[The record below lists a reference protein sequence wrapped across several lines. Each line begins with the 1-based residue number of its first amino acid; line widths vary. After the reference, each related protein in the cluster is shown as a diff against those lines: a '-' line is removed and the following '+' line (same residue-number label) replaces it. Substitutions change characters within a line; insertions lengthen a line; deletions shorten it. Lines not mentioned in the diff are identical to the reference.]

1 MSYKFCDCI
10 ELNYRNQIIVP
21 SVWTEW
27 AGNIGLYFTHLNT
40 SAVSFYLSSK
50 CCINPGLG
58 LVVRIIWLKWSP
70 HHTRYSSLSSI
81 KTLSNLIFFWL
92 CQELKESQRLTI
104 TLWKFSW
111 ALNLRSRSALSK
123 MEPKTLCLVK
133 KWIHMSLKSSS
144 IIIPFIE
151 WSRHNLLDLKMP
163 RWIISLNGP
172 RQNNW
177 KRKYDLHSIHA
188 LPRLEASSSMKTCS
202 LKVCRIIS
210 LWK

>member
-70 HHTRYSSLSSI
+70 PHTQYSSLSSI
-81 KTLSNLIFFWL
+81 NTLSNHHTLVSNPL
-92 CQELKESQRLTI
+92 CGQNCFL
-104 TLWKFSW
+104 
-111 ALNLRSRSALSK
+111 
-123 MEPKTLCLVK
+123 
-133 KWIHMSLKSSS
+133 KWIHMSLNSTS
-144 IIIPFIE
+144 IIISFIE

-163 RWIISLNGP
+163 RRIISLNGP

-177 KRKYDLHSIHA
+177 KCKYDLHSIHGLA
-188 LPRLEASSSMKTCS
+188 RLEASSSMKTCS
-202 LKVCRIIS
+202 LKVCQIIS